1 MLTSVAPT
9 SSPSTT
15 TGKAHSPV
23 GAPLQGS
30 MVPGGSG
37 AMFDAIAARYDLMNR
52 LMTFGIDQRWRR
64 QTVDLLQLADRA
76 RVLDLATGTAD
87 LAMLVAKRLP
97 QSKVVGLDPSANM
110 LSVGMGKVRKA
121 GLDSR
126 IELVH
131 GDACQLPFEDESFD
145 GITMGYGIRNVT
157 DRPRALREMSRVL
170 RRGARVCILET
181 GEPSGP
187 LGLAARLHM
196 RVLVPLLGGLLSGAP
211 AEYRYLQQSTSAF
224 PRPERFAEVMEGSG
238 LRVLQVVPLLAG
250 ASHIYV
256 ATPSHV

>member
-1 MLTSVAPT
+1 MPPTLAPSHT
-9 SSPSTT
+9 PSSAH
-15 TGKAHSPV
+15 GKPPSPV
-23 GAPLQGS
+23 GVPLQGS
-30 MVPGGSG
+30 MIPGGSG
-37 AMFDAIAARYDLMNR
+37 AMFDTIADRYDLMNR

-64 QTVDLLQLADRA
+64 QTVDLLRLTEQV

-87 LAMLVAKRLP
+87 LALLAAKRLP
-97 QSKVVGLDPSANM
+97 QATVVGLDPSANM
-110 LSVGMGKVRKA
+110 LSIGMGKVRKA
-121 GLDSR
+121 GLESR

-181 GEPSGP
+181 GEPTGP

-196 RVLVPLLGGLLSGAP
+196 RVLVPVLGGLLSGAP
-211 AEYRYLQQSTSAF
+211 AEYRYLQRSTSAF
-224 PRPERFAEVMEGSG
+224 PRPDRFAEVMEGSG
-238 LRVLQVVPLLAG
+238 LRVLQIVPLLAG

>member
-1 MLTSVAPT
+1 MPDSIAPVSRP
-9 SSPSTT
+9 SSANKKGP
-15 TGKAHSPV
+15 SPV
-23 GAPLQGS
+23 GMPLEGS
-30 MVPGGSG
+30 LVAGGSG
-37 AMFDAIAARYDLMNR
+37 AMFDTIAARYDLMNR

-64 QTVDLLQLADRA
+64 QTVDLLQIAGSA

-87 LAMLVAKRLP
+87 LAMLVARRLP
-97 QSKVVGLDPSANM
+97 QAKVVGLDPSSNM
-110 LSVGMGKVRKA
+110 LSVGMAKLRKA

-126 IELVH
+126 IELLH
-131 GDACQLPFEDESFD
+131 GDACQLPFKDESFD

-196 RVLVPLLGGLLSGAP
+196 RVVVPLLGGLLSGAP
-211 AEYRYLQQSTSAF
+211 AQYRYLQQSTSTF
-224 PRPERFAEVMEGSG
+224 PSPERFSEIMEGSG

-256 ATPSHV
+256 ATPSHA